1 MTLAVDSDNEYYE
14 KIKYLNEIKEAY
26 LNISKKRETLVN
38 MSIENLN
45 LLYNNY
51 NKFHIKLFITNIVFI
66 LDIIITSN
74 IEDDIIRF
82 TIYLIVYSTIIYAI
96 VQNFFEI
103 YEFTQKYKID
113 EKEQFDKIFLEIK
126 DEEIKFNKLY
136 EKI

>member
-1 MTLAVDSDNEYYE
+1 MTLAIDNADEYNE
-14 KIKYLNEIKEAY
+14 KIKYLNEIKQGY
-26 LNISKKRETLVN
+26 LNICKKREALVN

-51 NKFHIKLFITNIVFI
+51 NKFHIKLFITNIIFI

-74 IEDDIIRF
+74 ISDDIIRF
-82 TIYLIVYSTIIYAI
+82 TIYLIVYSTIIYGI
-96 VQNFFEI
+96 IQNFFEI

-113 EKEQFDKIFLEIK
+113 EKEQFNKIFLEIK
-126 DEEIKFNKLY
+126 DEEMKFNKLY